1 MHTYP
6 RFYFVGDEDLL
17 GIIGNSKDVVRI
29 QKHFKKMF
37 AGVSNIIL
45 TEENTIISGMAS
57 REGEE
62 VYFKN
67 PISIK
72 ENPKINDWLTMI
84 EKEMKV
90 SLALLLTD
98 AVTEMNTFYLADE
111 LDIGVFLDWS
121 DKYPAQLVVVA
132 VQIIWTQSVD
142 KALTTMTEGDPDDQT
157 PMNDAIGYV
166 LRGLEVWLTLYCKI
180 CLLLSER
187 NANILSLNLF
197 ISVTCFVS

>member
-1 MHTYP
+1 
-6 RFYFVGDEDLL
+6 
-17 GIIGNSKDVVRI
+17 
-29 QKHFKKMF
+29 
-37 AGVSNIIL
+37 
-45 TEENTIISGMAS
+45 
-57 REGEE
+57 
-62 VYFKN
+62 
-67 PISIK
+67 
-72 ENPKINDWLTMI
+72 
-84 EKEMKV
+84 MKV
-90 SLALLLTD
+90 SLTLLLTD

-111 LDIGVFLDWS
+111 LDTGVFLNWI

-197 ISVTCFVS
+197 IGVTCFVN